1 MPFGHCSTAAMAP
14 LRGTI
19 AQDEKRSFERN
30 FGGLPNLRPSNGWS
44 SRKKR
49 APHPGRYVLKEG
61 DQMEKPQKGLSSFQ
75 TFWIFGCGVS
85 FFGVILSK
93 PTWIWTGLALLVIDV
108 VAGVLK
114 K

>member
-1 MPFGHCSTAAMAP
+1 
-14 LRGTI
+14 
-19 AQDEKRSFERN
+19 
-30 FGGLPNLRPSNGWS
+30 
-44 SRKKR
+44 
-49 APHPGRYVLKEG
+49 
-61 DQMEKPQKGLSSFQ
+61 MEKPQKGLSSFQ